1 MSKKTTNKK
10 LEIKSK
16 TVYTMQISP
25 DFSVEAEINGDWR
38 DFWLVR
44 KGRGKT
50 FLLAIVPKEGIE
62 YAKTMKGELRKL
74 EFMLTDPTN
83 DMVRLACEK
92 LLDSNTEALAEGS
105 FDIIS
110 K

>member
-62 YAKTMKGELRKL
+62 FAKTIKGELRKL

-83 DMVRLACEK
+83 ALMRDTCTK
-92 LLDSNTEALAEGS
+92 LLDSSSEMLAEGS
-105 FDIIS
+105 FEIVS
-110 K
+110 R

>member
-1 MSKKTTNKK
+1 MAKKK

-25 DFSVEAEINGDWR
+25 DFTVEAEINGEWR
-38 DFWLVR
+38 DFWMVR
-44 KGRGKT
+44 KGKGKT
-50 FLLAIVPKEGIE
+50 FLLAIVPKEGVD

-83 DMVRLACEK
+83 EMVRDSCMK
-92 LLDSNTEALAEGS
+92 LLDSSVETLAEGS
-105 FDIIS
+105 FEIIR